1 MASPFHILYVDDEED
16 NLIAFKAV
24 FRRHFQV
31 HLAQSGQDALNL
43 LDQQNIDLIISDQR
57 MPKMTG
63 VELLEQVRVRFPD
76 IIRMVLTGYSD
87 VQAIIDAIN
96 KGKIYHYITKP
107 WDVDELKIIMENALE
122 TYMLKKKNKKLEEEK
137 TSLQLQN
144 ERMEKEN
151 ILSQFSILK
160 NQINPHFLFNSMNI
174 LAALIPSDPDKA
186 VAFTTR
192 FAKLYRKVLELRD
205 QLIIPLSQE
214 LEFVD
219 SFLFLQKM
227 RFADSL
233 IVNYEIEPRHQES
246 CLPPFALQLLV
257 ENAIKHNIVSED
269 QPLTIHIFTE
279 GDTLQVVNNLQLRG
293 SVEDSTGI
301 GLANLQARYEMIAK
315 QQIFTGQEGE
325 QYVTRLPLLVEED

>member
-1 MASPFHILYVDDEED
+1 MASPFQILYVDDEED

-31 HLAQSGQDALNL
+31 HLAQSGQDALAL

-63 VELLEQVRVRFPD
+63 VELLEQVRERFPD

-122 TYMLKKKNKKLEEEK
+122 TYLLKKRNKELEEEK

-174 LAALIPSDPDKA
+174 LAALIPSAPDKA

-227 RFADSL
+227 RFDESL
-233 IVNYEIEPRHQES
+233 IINYNIEPRHRES

-269 QPLTIHIFTE
+269 QPLTINIFTE
-279 GDTLQVVNNLQLRG
+279 GDILQVINNLQLRG

-301 GLANLQARYEMIAK
+301 GLANLRARYEMIAK
-315 QQIFTGQEGE
+315 QKIFSGEEGA